1 MSVNNT
7 LGASSTDISDIDY
20 LGALSTL
27 GGSAKAGQQAM
38 DIANQLYPQA
48 PEADPWEAAFRFFAK
63 MGEVAS
69 VPGSTAFGAAVGSMG
84 APLDY
89 LIKTKANATDTN
101 RSRLQA
107 GLQIAPSL
115 KPDVVKTTSTTKV
128 VSSEQL
134 RVMFPDEEIVDG
146 LYNLTEGSD
155 GSIKI
160 GKVGG
165 AGSTTTI
172 NNNGSGKKFGE
183 ILGSNAAKDFSN
195 MMEASRGAGDSLNNY
210 RQIFSFLSDPN
221 FETGQFANAILPLQQ
236 IASQFGLEMFGV
248 NDTMTKEA
256 FQAKANELVLQSV
269 SQMKGALSDKELGF
283 LQSVVPNLSNSTKGN
298 RLLVILQMQQLEK
311 AKAFSPFVSEWRATN
326 SFEDEKDYRDM
337 MSAWRNQDLVK
348 VNPYEYVKDL
358 SKEDE
363 RRLIE
368 SSVAQNN
375 LNMNDVFDDDGVYI
389 NGSLPRE
396 DEDRIIAEL
405 ERKYNLSYVQSTFSR
420 VRWD

>member
-1 MSVNNT
+1 MS
-7 LGASSTDISDIDY
+7 LGVSSTNMDDETLDIY
-20 LGALSTL
+20 GAL
-27 GGSAKAGQQAM
+27 GGSAKAGRQAAAF
-38 DIANQLYPQA
+38 ANQLYPQVA
-48 PEADPWEAAFRFFAK
+48 EADPWEAAFQFFAE
-63 MGEVAS
+63 MGKAAS
-69 VPGSTAFGAAVGSMG
+69 QPGATGLGSAVSAMG

-89 LIKTKANATDTN
+89 LNAKKKEKTDTD
-101 RSRLQA
+101 RARLQV

-115 KPDVVKTTSTTKV
+115 KAPVVKATSTTKV
-128 VSSEQL
+128 VTSEQL
-134 RVMFPDEEIVDG
+134 KVLFPGEEIAEG

-172 NNNGSGKKFGE
+172 NTGGSAKKFSE
-183 ILGSNAAKDFSN
+183 TLGANAAVDFN
-195 MMEASRGAGDSLNNY
+195 KQMAASRGAGESLNNY

-221 FETGQFANAILPLQQ
+221 FETGQFASAILPLQQ
-236 IASQFGLEMFGV
+236 IASEFGLEMFGV

-311 AKAFSPFVSEWRATN
+311 AKAFSPFVTEWRTN
-326 SFEDEKDYRDM
+326 NKFEDEKDYRDM
-337 MSAWRNQDLVK
+337 MDAWRSQDLVK
-348 VNPYEYVKDL
+348 VNPYEYVKEL
-358 SKEDE
+358 SREDE

-368 SSVAQNN
+368 SSVEENN
-375 LNMNDVFDDDGVYI
+375 LNMNDVFDDDGEYI

-396 DEDRIIAEL
+396 DENRIIAEL
-405 ERKYNLSYVQSTFSR
+405 ERKYNLSYVQSTFSQ